1 MNIFSQRARLADA
14 WAENVRLTI
23 SDGQIKK
30 IRIGVKPD
38 SADIKV
44 DTLLPALAN
53 LHSHSF
59 QRAMAGMTEYR
70 SAGRENF
77 WTWRELM
84 YRFLDHLTPEDIST
98 IAALTFMEMQKS
110 GYAAVGEFHYIHHQ
124 KSGHAYDNP
133 AELSERIIEAANLT
147 GIGLTH
153 LPVLYT
159 YGGLQNQTLEG
170 GQLRFGN
177 SLDDICKIVSISQ
190 KTIGLLPADAR
201 VGIAPHSLR
210 ATSPS
215 DIQEFL
221 NCYTDMQVHMHI
233 AEQTK
238 EVSEVVEA
246 FGARPVEWLLEHHAV
261 DTKWCLIHAT
271 HMTQAETIGLAKTG
285 AVVGL
290 CPITESNLGDGIFD
304 GPIFLKA
311 NGKFGIG
318 SDSNINIS
326 LTEELRTLEYS
337 QRLRDQ
343 QRNVMIQGDGSVGEA
358 LYLGAANSG
367 AQALARE
374 AGSIAP
380 GKLADLIA
388 IDSSHPSLCAL
399 HDIQLM
405 DGLVFAAKDTVI
417 TDVWSAGRH
426 QVRNGM
432 HVAEDTIKASYFDTI
447 STLKERLGS

>member
-23 SDGQIKK
+23 SDGQIEK
-30 IRIGVKPD
+30 IRIGVKPEN
-38 SADIKV
+38 ADIKV

-110 GYAAVGEFHYIHHQ
+110 GYASVGEFHYIHHQ

-177 SLDDICKIVSISQ
+177 SVDDICKIVSISQ

-374 AGSIAP
+374 AGSITP

>member
-23 SDGQIKK
+23 SDGQIEK

-177 SLDDICKIVSISQ
+177 SVDDICKIVSISQ

>member
-14 WAENVRLTI
+14 WAENVRLKI

-110 GYAAVGEFHYIHHQ
+110 GYASVGEFHYIHHQ

-177 SLDDICKIVSISQ
+177 SVDDICKIVSISQ

-374 AGSIAP
+374 AGSITP

>member
-1 MNIFSQRARLADA
+1 MNIFSQRARLADT

-23 SDGQIKK
+23 SDGQIEK

-84 YRFLDHLTPEDIST
+84 YRFLDYLTPEDIST

-110 GYAAVGEFHYIHHQ
+110 GYASVGEFHYIHHQ

-177 SLDDICKIVSISQ
+177 SVDDICKIVSISQ
-190 KTIGLLPADAR
+190 KTISLLPADAR

-374 AGSIAP
+374 AGSITP
-380 GKLADLIA
+380 GKLADLMA

>member
-23 SDGQIKK
+23 SDGQIEK

-84 YRFLDHLTPEDIST
+84 YRFLDHLTPEDIFA

-177 SLDDICKIVSISQ
+177 SVDDICKIVSISQ

-374 AGSIAP
+374 AGSITP
-380 GKLADLIA
+380 GKLADLMA

-426 QVRNGM
+426 QVKNGM